1 MIQVYYWPREQ
12 RLVMEGHAAQK
23 GLHSPVVCGSA
34 STLFLA
40 LCTTTNGFLK
50 YKFLKGRYYKD
61 QKGIGYCKMWPKR
74 RYFKRTRVA
83 IGMCVAGLLMLA
95 DKYPDL
101 VDVRVATGLPFD
113 DAKVDALLDTIAGRE
128 HGLAFYLFTSDIE
141 WAKRVMATQQYGD
154 GCINEVCL
162 HMMVKGTPF
171 GGVGHSGMGNYHG
184 EWGFREFT
192 HPSTVLIGKTKGNLS
207 LREHPYTGKGAGI
220 KRKLLRLF
228 ER

>member
-12 RLVMEGHAAQK
+12 RLVMEGHAQQK

-101 VDVRVATGLPFD
+101 VNVRVATGIPFD
-113 DAKVDALLDTIAGRE
+113 DAKVLEEAE
-128 HGLAFYLFTSDIE
+128 
-141 WAKRVMATQQYGD
+141 Q
-154 GCINEVCL
+154 
-162 HMMVKGTPF
+162 
-171 GGVGHSGMGNYHG
+171 GGVSYLRKFIYDSTKDRPLRDPAGNAQ
-184 EWGFREFT
+184 
-192 HPSTVLIGKTKGNLS
+192 KNLS
-207 LREHPYTGKGAGI
+207 QRRRAR
-220 KRKLLRLF
+220 KRAEK
-228 ER
+228 EKKHE